1 MSNSLPLPSPS
12 PTPAPPPGAARRAC
26 LLALP
31 LAFALALAPAAAA
44 AEAIPLSTLPE
55 TPARYATAAGKVHA
69 EVRGYASSTA
79 DVAAAPPVCL
89 IPAPPRYWIDGDA
102 DAAGGRFSTFSFD
115 RGTTFGV
122 ERLAIRGD
130 AAELERVVVRTLGRE
145 LAPEARSRIS
155 LLTVAKLDGLAVYAY
170 RWHAQVYLIAQSTDD
185 TAVRTVG
192 HTELMGA
199 AECGVN
205 YALLWVRNGS
215 SEVAQIFGR
224 IPRTGKRYVVDA
236 SVSQTG
242 RDPEPLL
249 AVTARLIEP

>member
-1 MSNSLPLPSPS
+1 MSRLLPMPSSSL
-12 PTPAPPPGAARRAC
+12 TPAPRPGAARRAC

-31 LAFALALAPAAAA
+31 LAFALAPAPAA

-55 TPARYATAAGKVHA
+55 TPARYAAAAGKVHA
-69 EVRGYASSTA
+69 EVRGYASNTA

-89 IPAPPRYWIDGDA
+89 ISNPPRYWIDGDA
-102 DAAGGRFSTFSFD
+102 AAAEGRFSTFSFD
-115 RGTTFGV
+115 NGTAFGI

-130 AAELERVVVRTLGRE
+130 AAELERVAVRTLQRE
-145 LAPEARSRIS
+145 LVPEARSRIP

-185 TAVRTVG
+185 AAVRTDG
-192 HTELMGA
+192 HVELMGP

-215 SEVAQIFGR
+215 SEVAQIRGR
-224 IPRTGKRYVVDA
+224 IPRTGKRYVIDA

-249 AVTARLIEP
+249 AVTARLAEP